1 MKVELSNQ
9 ELKDIHECLG
19 AVAVENLDHIN
30 VFRKTDDKEFK
41 LIADKLEKDY
51 EREMFLLNKAFKLID
66 WGNN

>member
-1 MKVELSNQ
+1 MEVELSNQ

-51 EREMFLLNKAFKLID
+51 EREMFLLNKVFKLID

>member
-51 EREMFLLNKAFKLID
+51 EREMFLLNKVFKLID